1 MRRTFLL
8 IAALTIAAVA
18 CPVTAQT
25 AIRCDING
33 QTVYGDTPCPPG
45 SSAKAVAPT
54 QLTAEQ
60 KAAGQAANE
69 QIRKDTAAVDKRLD
83 DRYKRETARANVVQ
97 TAAASEKSAAKRKAS
112 KRTGADGQK
121 RGVIKSKKAS
131 RGSAK
136 SAGKKGGASYR
147 PATP

>member
-1 MRRTFLL
+1 MRRTFML
-8 IAALTIAAVA
+8 IAALSIAAVA

-25 AIRCDING
+25 AIRCEING

-69 QIRKDTAAVDKRLD
+69 QIRKDNAAVDKRLD
-83 DRYKRETARANVVQ
+83 DRYKRETARPNVVQ
-97 TAAASEKSAAKRKAS
+97 AAAASDKATAKRKAS
-112 KRTGADGQK
+112 KRAGTDAKK
-121 RGVIKSKKAS
+121 RGTAKTKKAS
-131 RGSAK
+131 HAGAK
-136 SAGKKGGASYR
+136 SGGKKGGASYR
-147 PATP
+147 SATP